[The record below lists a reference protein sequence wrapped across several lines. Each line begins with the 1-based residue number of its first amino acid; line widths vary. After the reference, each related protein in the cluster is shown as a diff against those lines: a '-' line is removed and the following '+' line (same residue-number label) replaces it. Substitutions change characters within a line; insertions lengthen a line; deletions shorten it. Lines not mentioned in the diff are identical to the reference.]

1 LPFDKEERDFNVLGQ
16 LTAIV
21 LILLPSNA
29 YAYMDPGT
37 VSIVMQFVFAGLVS
51 GLYVVK
57 NFWVYQKVFSTR
69 YQYKP
74 RMIMLRKSL
83 TRLHLTFDKHC
94 LVP

>member
-1 LPFDKEERDFNVLGQ
+1 
-16 LTAIV
+16 
-21 LILLPSNA
+21 
-29 YAYMDPGT
+29 
-37 VSIVMQFVFAGLVS
+37 MQFVFAGLVS

-83 TRLHLTFDKHC
+83 TRFHLTFDKHC